1 LKGKVASTFTLF
13 TRWRR
18 AKRLR
23 YTFDFSDGAFFVA
36 MNSAIYGEQK
46 ETEDLNLIELQKD
59 LRERVR
65 AAAAARYGVE
75 LEQIASEVPPRTE
88 LGDLA
93 FPAAFELAKRIK
105 QATGEKRN
113 PRAIAEELR
122 VELEAVEGVA
132 RVEVAGAG
140 YLNLFFDRAR
150 MLAHLAPT
158 KDESNAAFVESV
170 AAVVDESDAA
180 EDVAAASVRPK
191 RMVEHTSVN
200 PNKAAHIGHLRNSV
214 IGDTFVRILRAGGE
228 SVEVHNYIDNTGVQ
242 VADVVVG
249 FVHLEKMSLEEV
261 RALDASL
268 KEHYPFDY
276 YCWDLYAR
284 VGIFYR
290 NGDPDA
296 KEDPERLKLRTET
309 LHALEEGDNATS
321 WLADYVATRIVNC
334 HLDTVARLGI
344 TYDLLPRESEVLHF
358 LWEHAFERMK
368 ESGAIHFET
377 EGRNK
382 GCWVMPM
389 ETHEGSEEHE
399 ADKVIVRSNGTVT
412 YTGKDIAY
420 QLWKLG
426 QVDLNFNFKPF
437 RIERNGHTI
446 WMTTSDADDA
456 APDAPHFGGGATVYN
471 VIDSRQSYPQ
481 EVVKRGVAAVAPQV
495 GEQASVHLSYE
506 MVALSPAAA
515 EELGI
520 ELSAE
525 EKSRTFVEMSGRRG
539 LGVKADDLINR
550 LEENEFKEVEER
562 HPALPDDVK
571 REVAHILAV
580 SALRY
585 FLLKWTRNSVIVF
598 DFKEAQSTRG
608 ESGPYCLYAAVR
620 ANSIFRKLQT
630 GELEAA
636 QRLIHT
642 SAEDD
647 ETSALVSKVFEG
659 EVGGEIWSLFM
670 LAARLPEAL
679 AQAAAQAEPSHLAK
693 YTFQLAQ
700 AFNFFYNRDENR
712 ILEEKDAVRR
722 AVLIFV
728 TDFVRKQLTSALDTL
743 GIEVP
748 ERM

>member
-1 LKGKVASTFTLF
+1 
-13 TRWRR
+13 
-18 AKRLR
+18 
-23 YTFDFSDGAFFVA
+23 
-36 MNSAIYGEQK
+36 
-46 ETEDLNLIELQKD
+46 LNLIELQTS

-65 AAAAARYGVE
+65 TAAAEKYGVE
-75 LEQIASEVPPRTE
+75 IEQVASEVPPRTE

-93 FPAAFELAKRIK
+93 FPVAFELAKRIK

-122 VELEAVEGVA
+122 TELERVEGVS

-140 YLNLFFDRAR
+140 YLNLFFERAR
-150 MLAHLAPT
+150 MLSRLARAR
-158 KDESNAAFVESV
+158 DEGVGVE
-170 AAVVDESDAA
+170 DEGVGVEA
-180 EDVAAASVRPK
+180 RPK

-200 PNKAAHIGHLRNSV
+200 PNKAMHIGHLRNSI
-214 IGDTFVRILRAGGE
+214 IGDTFIRILRARGE
-228 SVEVHNYIDNTGVQ
+228 RVEVHNYIDNTGVQ

-249 FVHLEKMSLEEV
+249 FVHLEKMSLEDV

-268 KEHYPFDY
+268 KPDYPFDY

-284 VGIFYR
+284 VGLFYR
-290 NGDPDA
+290 NGDADGR
-296 KEDPERLKLRTET
+296 EDPERLKLRVET
-309 LHALEEGDNATS
+309 LHALEEGSNATAR
-321 WLADYVATRIVNC
+321 LADYVATRIVNC

-344 TYDLLPRESEVLHF
+344 KYDLLPRESEVLHF
-358 LWEHAFERMK
+358 LWTHAFERMK
-368 ESGAIHFET
+368 ESGAIHFEQ

-426 QVDLNFNFKPF
+426 QVELNFNFKPF
-437 RIERNGHTI
+437 RTEADGHTV
-446 WMTTSDADDA
+446 WTTTSDAGEA
-456 APDAPHFGGGATVYN
+456 ATDAPNFGGGSTVYN
-471 VIDSRQSYPQ
+471 VIDSRQTYPQ

-495 GEQASVHLSYE
+495 GEHASVHLSYE
-506 MVALSPAAA
+506 MVTLSPAAA
-515 EELGI
+515 EELGL
-520 ELSAE
+520 ELNAE
-525 EKSRTFVEMSGRRG
+525 EKSRAFVEMSGRRG

-550 LEENEFKEVEER
+550 LEENEYKEVEER
-562 HPALPDDVK
+562 HASLPEESK

-630 GELEAA
+630 GELEEA
-636 QRLIHT
+636 QALIHSSVEDGEA
-642 SAEDD
+642 SARV
-647 ETSALVSKVFEG
+647 AQVFEG
-659 EVGGEIWSLFM
+659 EIGGEIWSLFM

-679 AQAAAQAEPSHLAK
+679 AQAEAQSEPSHLAK

-700 AFNFFYNRDENR
+700 AFNFFYNRAENR
-712 ILEEKDAVRR
+712 ILEEKDATRR

-728 TDFVRKQLTSALDTL
+728 ADFTRKQLTSALDIL

>member
-1 LKGKVASTFTLF
+1 
-13 TRWRR
+13 
-18 AKRLR
+18 
-23 YTFDFSDGAFFVA
+23 
-36 MNSAIYGEQK
+36 
-46 ETEDLNLIELQKD
+46 LNLIELQKA

-65 AAAAARYGVE
+65 AAAAGKFGVE
-75 LEQIASEVPPRTE
+75 LEQVAAEVPPRTE

-93 FPAAFELAKRIK
+93 FPVAFELAKRIK

-122 VELEAVEGVA
+122 GELEAVEGVA

-140 YLNLFFDRAR
+140 YLNLFYDRAQ
-150 MLAHLAPT
+150 MLSRFAQSPSAEVAEALAT
-158 KDESNAAFVESV
+158 D
-170 AAVVDESDAA
+170 D
-180 EDVAAASVRPK
+180 RPK

-214 IGDTFVRILRAGGE
+214 IGDTFVRILRAAGE
-228 SVEVHNYIDNTGVQ
+228 RVEVHNYIDNTGVQ

-249 FVHLEKMSLEEV
+249 FQHLEQMTLEDV
-261 RALDASL
+261 RSLDASL
-268 KEHYPFDY
+268 KEDYPFDY

-284 VGIFYR
+284 VGLFYR
-290 NGDPDA
+290 DNDPEA
-296 KEDPERLKLRTET
+296 KEDKERLKLRVET
-309 LHALEEGDNATS
+309 LHALEEGNNPTAE
-321 WLADYVATRIVNC
+321 LADYVATRVVNS
-334 HLDTVARLGI
+334 HLDTMSRLGI

-358 LWEHAFERMK
+358 LWSHAFERMK
-368 ESGAIHFET
+368 ESGAIRFEE
-377 EGRNK
+377 EGRNA

-389 ETHEGSEEHE
+389 ETHESSDEHE

-426 QVDLNFNFKPF
+426 QVDLNFYFKPF
-437 RIERNGHTI
+437 RTEADGHTV
-446 WMTTSDADDA
+446 WMTTSSAGEA
-456 APDAPHFGGGATVYN
+456 SPDAPHFGDGATVYN

-495 GEQASVHLSYE
+495 GEGASVHLSYE

-515 EELGI
+515 EELGL

-525 EKSRTFVEMSGRRG
+525 ERSRPFIEMSGRRG
-539 LGVKADDLINR
+539 LGIKADDLIDR
-550 LEENEFKEVEER
+550 LEENEYREVEER
-562 HPALPDDVK
+562 HPSLPEEQK
-571 REVAHILAV
+571 REVAHTLAV

-598 DFKEAQSTRG
+598 DFKEAQSTTG

-620 ANSIFRKLQT
+620 ANSVFRKLQT
-630 GELEAA
+630 GELEEARRTVSSSVEEAA
-636 QRLIHT
+636 ARIRQ
-642 SAEDD
+642 A
-647 ETSALVSKVFEG
+647 FEG
-659 EVGGEIWSLFM
+659 ELGGELWALTT

-679 AQAAAQAEPSHLAK
+679 AQAAAAAEPSHLAR
-693 YTFQLAQ
+693 YAFSLAQ
-700 AFNFFYNRDENR
+700 SFNTVYNRRENR
-712 ILEEKDAVRR
+712 VLEEKEAARR
-722 AVLIFV
+722 AVLITVF
-728 TDFVRKQLTSALDTL
+728 DFARRQLTSALGAL